1 MKASK
6 LGLPH
11 LVMAAGFVAVAYG
24 IYSVTQ
30 KSEPKKSDPKNPVL
44 PPFTGDKRRGNIY
57 YDVIIEPAPLLSG
70 PGAKYPPIAEPNVM
84 HKGHVATS
92 TGFVADD
99 PDTKNVIGIG
109 GILGKKLQTYAEII
123 TIDGGTA
130 WANLAYL
137 APHNP

>member
-1 MKASK
+1 MKAGK

-30 KSEPKKSDPKNPVL
+30 KSDPKKSDPKNPVL
-44 PPFTGDKRRGNIY
+44 PPFTGEKRLGNIY
-57 YDVIIEPAPLLSG
+57 YDVTTEPAPLLSG

-84 HKGHVATS
+84 HKGYVATS

-99 PDTKNVIGIG
+99 PDTGGVFGKN
-109 GILGKKLQTYAEII
+109 LQTYAEIL
-123 TIDGGTA
+123 TLGGGTA